1 MRELKYLTYSMIR
14 DFLTCPEKGRLA
26 HIERLRRPV
35 VKSVLLLGT
44 GIHLGIEARLRK
56 GLSAVD
62 TFEVFW
68 GDALKI
74 VRERGKEVE
83 FRDGENEVMLKEL
96 GKVMLRKWE
105 SMEETPVEYDLLEE
119 SVYVEVKG
127 IKLYGTI
134 DYVGEGG
141 SLLIDW
147 KTSSQR
153 YSVERANYD
162 LQLTVYS
169 YLLANTL
176 GVTPK
181 RVGFGVFVKKA
192 FPEVQYVFGRQ
203 RTKEDFENLERIIG
217 KIVGDVWR
225 GEFYKNFGMHCQW
238 CDYYGL
244 CMGVEG
250 LDSFVRGDGYYER
263 YEEVV

>member
-1 MRELKYLTYSMIR
+1 MGELKFLTYSMIK

-26 HIERLRRPV
+26 YIERLRRPV
-35 VKSVLLLGT
+35 VKSVLLFGT
-44 GIHLGIEARLRK
+44 GIHLGIEGRLRE

-68 GDALKI
+68 GDALRV
-74 VRERGKEVE
+74 VRERGEEVE
-83 FRDGENEVMLKEL
+83 FRDGESEESLRML
-96 GKVMLRKWE
+96 GKIILRKWE
-105 SMEETPVEYDLLEE
+105 MHEETPREYYLLEE
-119 SVYVEVKG
+119 SRYVEVRG
-127 IKLYGTI
+127 IKLCGTI
-134 DYVGEGG
+134 DYVGEEGKV
-141 SLLIDW
+141 LIDW
-147 KTSSQR
+147 KTSSQK
-153 YSVERANYD
+153 YSVERASYD

-176 GVTPK
+176 GKTPE

-192 FPEVQYVFGRQ
+192 NPEVQYVWGRKRQ
-203 RTKEDFENLERIIG
+203 KEDFENLERIIV
-217 KIVGDVWR
+217 KVVGDVWR

-250 LDSFVRGDGYYER
+250 LDSFVRRDGYYEK
-263 YEEVV
+263 YEEV